1 MSTLGSNVHKCRRH
15 NYLVCQVWVMWILS
29 GTEAEQHW
37 ISHSWSGFFFRKR
50 MAMDLLSQFS
60 SQIGNSCEMSVPP
73 EVFWGNIPFRH
84 HELVVAKKRQFFWT
98 KLAKLQNSKGLK
110 TDKSRWQQ
118 DHWLHFPCW
127 HWSSEV
133 EYAQAWQKHYELSS
147 PSLDLE
153 GVVPLTMSSSS

>member
-1 MSTLGSNVHKCRRH
+1 MFTSVEDITIWCARYGSCEY
-15 NYLVCQVWVMWILS
+15 YLEQRQNN
-29 GTEAEQHW
+29 TELVIPDQF
-37 ISHSWSGFFFRKR
+37 FFFRKR

-84 HELVVAKKRQFFWT
+84 HELVVAKKRQVFWT
-98 KLAKLQNSKGLK
+98 KLAKLQNTKGLK